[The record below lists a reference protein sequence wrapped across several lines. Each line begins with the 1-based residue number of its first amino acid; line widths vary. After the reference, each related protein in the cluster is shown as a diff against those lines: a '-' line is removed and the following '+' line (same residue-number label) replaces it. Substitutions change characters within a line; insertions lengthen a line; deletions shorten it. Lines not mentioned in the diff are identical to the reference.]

1 MENIYKVGVLGCA
14 NIAIRSLLPAFL
26 KADRFQILA
35 VASRQLDKAKE
46 LAGQYSCKAYGGYE
60 ELLEDPLV
68 DLVYIPLPTGLHYEW
83 VMKALHRH
91 KHVISEK
98 SLAADYGEVEELVQ
112 IARKNGL
119 LLIENFQFRF
129 HSQHQWVRDCLQR
142 NEIGDIRCFRS
153 SFGFPPFADSSNI
166 RYSRKLGGGALLDA
180 GAYTVKAMQVILP
193 EYTFS
198 LRAASLFR
206 PFGAE
211 VDIWGGAYFH
221 CNDGIV
227 AELAFGFDNYY
238 QCNYEIW
245 GSTGK
250 LIVTR
255 AFTAPT
261 DLNPIIILEKQ
272 GYKEEFNLPKDDHF
286 DNMLKYVTQCL
297 DKREY
302 EQEYAQNLAQSYYLC
317 QIKQY
322 CHEEE

>member
-153 SFGFPPFADSSNI
+153 
-166 RYSRKLGGGALLDA
+166 
-180 GAYTVKAMQVILP
+180 
-193 EYTFS
+193 
-198 LRAASLFR
+198 
-206 PFGAE
+206 
-211 VDIWGGAYFH
+211 
-221 CNDGIV
+221 
-227 AELAFGFDNYY
+227 
-238 QCNYEIW
+238 
-245 GSTGK
+245 
-250 LIVTR
+250 
-255 AFTAPT
+255 
-261 DLNPIIILEKQ
+261 
-272 GYKEEFNLPKDDHF
+272 
-286 DNMLKYVTQCL
+286 
-297 DKREY
+297 
-302 EQEYAQNLAQSYYLC
+302 
-317 QIKQY
+317 
-322 CHEEE
+322 